1 MFRDYLRR
9 EPMIIGTPKKM
20 IKFGHPGRPRKTVD
34 TKSLKWMD
42 LDDVVQLNS
51 TIYWNVAQNMVYM
64 PLRSFKARIIFKEF
78 DTQFVIVEP
87 IERVRCMFY
96 PPKGDAY
103 ESELGPPSHAGPSRF
118 NTLDDV
124 RTLGLSTADTD
135 RLWVNLESIHMNAR
149 RTQLKEL
156 PK

>member
-64 PLRSFKARIIFKEF
+64 PLRSFKARIIFK
-78 DTQFVIVEP
+78 
-87 IERVRCMFY
+87 
-96 PPKGDAY
+96 
-103 ESELGPPSHAGPSRF
+103 
-118 NTLDDV
+118 
-124 RTLGLSTADTD
+124 
-135 RLWVNLESIHMNAR
+135 
-149 RTQLKEL
+149 
-156 PK
+156 